1 MTMRR
6 PYQIAGAALLLL
18 AVWIAIESLQLR
30 YYTSL
35 GPGPGFFSFWLAV
48 VLGVLAVVM
57 LLQAAFGQVPLAP
70 ADFFASR
77 TGYLRMGAVVLALAG
92 ATVLLE
98 RLGFRLTML
107 AMYLF
112 LLCTFGRHSLIVTAL
127 VSLAGSFGVFHV
139 FVHWLNVPLP
149 IGMFGL

>member
-6 PYQIAGAALLLL
+6 PYQITGAVLLLL
-18 AVWIAIESLQLR
+18 AVWIAVESLQLR

-48 VLGVLAVVM
+48 ILGVLAVIM
-57 LLQAAFGQVPLAP
+57 LVQTALGQTEPAP
-70 ADFFASR
+70 ADFFAGR

-92 ATVLLE
+92 TTALLE
-98 RLGFRLTML
+98 PLGFRITML
-107 AMYLF
+107 AVYLF
-112 LLCTFGRHSLIVTAL
+112 LLCAFGRRSLIVTAL
-127 VSLAGSFGVFHV
+127 VALAGSFGVYHV

-149 IGMFGL
+149 IGAFGL